1 MTAYELSRSAA
12 LNELIRAAEG
22 CAENPQDKSAAREL
36 ASRLKFMAVFV
47 DQLRAQY
54 RSSRELRPATDL
66 MKRLDPTIRQEIDRL
81 KSGLKRIDRWLDD
94 RRTDHLERG
103 CQEAREAADALLT
116 AFDQLREEEE
126 TFPTYSRSPLVNEL
140 VSVAM
145 GVVRGQTP
153 SEALRVRLEA
163 FYTYWKKTMGD
174 AREWLKSP
182 AENDQVRALAAEVP
196 VEMERLK
203 AGLKLMSRYFSDQRK
218 DQLEKGG
225 QQVSQA
231 AERLLDLRAQILD
244 AASPRVPCPRCSES
258 NPPGSRVCGRCQARL
273 PELAMGPSSTL
284 EVQAGAPQQERFAYL
299 VRLESAVEAC
309 LEGRQTPAELRPTVE
324 WFAAN
329 VRQGKRSLE
338 ALKMPASFP
347 NDEIRQVAE
356 SCKQGMETA
365 SRLFVDGVEQLES
378 FFGNQERGSL
388 ETGMDRIRAGA
399 ALMTEAQERMRAVGF
414 APPR

>member
-1 MTAYELSRSAA
+1 
-12 LNELIRAAEG
+12 
-22 CAENPQDKSAAREL
+22 
-36 ASRLKFMAVFV
+36 
-47 DQLRAQY
+47 
-54 RSSRELRPATDL
+54 
-66 MKRLDPTIRQEIDRL
+66 
-81 KSGLKRIDRWLDD
+81 
-94 RRTDHLERG
+94 
-103 CQEAREAADALLT
+103 
-116 AFDQLREEEE
+116 
-126 TFPTYSRSPLVNEL
+126 
-140 VSVAM
+140 
-145 GVVRGQTP
+145 
-153 SEALRVRLEA
+153 
-163 FYTYWKKTMGD
+163 
-174 AREWLKSP
+174 
-182 AENDQVRALAAEVP
+182 
-196 VEMERLK
+196 
-203 AGLKLMSRYFSDQRK
+203 
-218 DQLEKGG
+218 
-225 QQVSQA
+225 
-231 AERLLDLRAQILD
+231 
-244 AASPRVPCPRCSES
+244 
-258 NPPGSRVCGRCQARL
+258 
-273 PELAMGPSSTL
+273 MGPSSTL